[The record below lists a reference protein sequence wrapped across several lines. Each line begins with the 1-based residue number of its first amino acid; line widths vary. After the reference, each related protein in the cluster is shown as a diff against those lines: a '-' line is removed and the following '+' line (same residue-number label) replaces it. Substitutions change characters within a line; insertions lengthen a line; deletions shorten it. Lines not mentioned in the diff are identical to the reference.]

1 MNKFLKVASIV
12 ATGAALGALAGKIA
26 TQEISR
32 YKKQFTDKTA
42 RNVQQF
48 LDRSSSEDE
57 QDFSFI

>member
-1 MNKFLKVASIV
+1 MNRFLKAASII

-26 TQEISR
+26 TQEIAK
-32 YKKQFTDKTA
+32 YKKQFTDQTA

-48 LDRSSSEDE
+48 LDRNGTEEE

>member
-1 MNKFLKVASIV
+1 MNRFLKAASII

-26 TQEISR
+26 TQEIAK

-48 LDRSSSEDE
+48 LDRNGTEEE